1 MKNNNLSG
9 FRKYFNRLITSKR
22 ENKTKFIFITGGV
35 ISGLGKGITAS
46 SIGYLLKQ
54 AGFKVTI
61 QKFDPYLNVDPGTLS
76 PFQHGEVF
84 VTDDGA
90 ETDLDLGHYERFL
103 DEKMSQ
109 KNNTT
114 AGKIYETVIKKERR
128 GDFLGATVQIIP
140 HITDEIKNRLVDIL
154 NDRDYDFI
162 ITEVGGTVGDI
173 ESLPF
178 LEAIRQ
184 LEQKLDD
191 SDFLNIH
198 VTLLPYIY
206 SSEEIKTKPTQ
217 HSVMKLREIGLRP
230 SIIVCRTEKE
240 MLNNELR
247 EKIALF
253 CDVKKDA
260 VFEAYDASTIYEVPL
275 ILFRQNIISI
285 IKNKLKLEKI
295 SKINTEKLK
304 QFVSRIKNPSNNVKI
319 AIIGKYTSLPDA
331 YKSIMESFIHAGA
344 ENDTKVELKWISA
357 ENLESNSEEH
367 VTELLGGID
376 GLLIPGGFGE
386 RGIEGKITAAK
397 FARTNKMPFFGIC
410 LGLHVALIEYA
421 RNVANLTDANSTEFH
436 KNTVN
441 PVIDLMLDQKNIV
454 QKGGTMRLGA
464 YDCKIEH
471 NSLAYTAYEKKN
483 ISERHRHRYEVNNDH
498 KDQLKKAGIIFS
510 GINKELNLVEIIEL
524 RDHPWYLAVQFHPE
538 FKSRVSRAH
547 PLFREFVKASLKYKI
562 ELDLNKK
569 E

>member
-1 MKNNNLSG
+1 MKNDKSTG
-9 FRKYFNRLITSKR
+9 IKKYFNRLITSRKR
-22 ENKTKFIFITGGV
+22 NNTKFIFITGGV

-109 KNNTT
+109 KNNAT
-114 AGKIYETVIKKERR
+114 AGSIYETVIQQERR

-140 HITDEIKNRLVDIL
+140 HITDEIKNRFVSIL
-154 NDRDYDFI
+154 DDRNYDFI

-184 LEQKLDD
+184 FEQKLDD

-230 SIIVCRTEKE
+230 SIIVCRTEKK

-247 EKIALF
+247 EKISLF
-253 CDVKKDA
+253 CDVKKDS
-260 VFEAYDASTIYEVPL
+260 VFEAPDASTIYEVPL
-275 ILFRQNIISI
+275 ILFRQNIINV

-295 SKINTEKLK
+295 NKIDTKRLNQL
-304 QFVSRIKNPSNNVKI
+304 VNRIKNPSDSVKI

-331 YKSIMESFIHAGA
+331 YKSIIESFVHAGA
-344 ENDTKVELKWISA
+344 ENDTEVELKWISA
-357 ENLESNSEEH
+357 ENLESNSEKH
-367 VTELLGGID
+367 ASELLIDID

-397 FARTNKMPFFGIC
+397 FARINKIPFLGIC
-410 LGLHVALIEYA
+410 LGLHIALIELA
-421 RNVANLTDANSTEFH
+421 RNVANLNDANSVEFDKKTEH
-436 KNTVN
+436 

-471 NSLAYTAYEKKN
+471 DSLAYIAYKKKN
-483 ISERHRHRYEVNNDH
+483 ISERHRHRYEVNNNY
-498 KDQLKKAGIIFS
+498 KVQLGEAGIIFS
-510 GINKELNLVEIIEL
+510 GTNKKLNLVEIIEL
-524 RDHPWYLAVQFHPE
+524 KGHPWYLAVQFHPE
-538 FKSRVSRAH
+538 FKSRMNRSH
-547 PLFREFVKASLKYKI
+547 PLFREFVKASLKYKK
-562 ELDLNKK
+562 LGSKK